1 MFNFIGGVL
10 EDTNFSD
17 VVDGGVLEVVTNGN
31 VTWTRR
37 TRSYLGNSKGKCLD
51 HRRQIKDGKDIKLP
65 KQEDHMESF
74 FLAETVSAEDAGE
87 KKRWTLAD
95 FDMGKPLGRG
105 KFGHVYIARDKR
117 GGLIHCHGKH
127 VIHRDIKPKNLL
139 LYAQGESK
147 ITYFGWFV
155 HTFNRRRT
163 MCGTLDYLP
172 PEMVESL
179 EHDTRSPDTPKLFFI
194 DDKAELN
201 MSGDERSGGEEIE
214 EVEIVNDHDEKAHKS
229 DNGGFSDDNFT
240 ISTKKKSGS

>member
-1 MFNFIGGVL
+1 MFVAGFQ
-10 EDTNFSD
+10 
-17 VVDGGVLEVVTNGN
+17 
-31 VTWTRR
+31 
-37 TRSYLGNSKGKCLD
+37 K
-51 HRRQIKDGKDIKLP
+51 
-65 KQEDHMESF
+65 
-74 FLAETVSAEDAGE
+74 VSAEDAGE

-117 GGLIHCHGKH
+117 G
-127 VIHRDIKPKNLL
+127 V
-139 LYAQGESK
+139 
-147 ITYFGWFV
+147 
-155 HTFNRRRT
+155 NRRSHILAGLCTHSIAEGPCVAHLIISHPRWWRVWSMILGVQT
-163 MCGTLDYLP
+163 RKALQYFVIVLD
-172 PEMVESL
+172 EAHE
-179 EHDTRSPDTPKLFFI
+179 RSPNTPKLFFI